1 MVKYDVPDPSLVP
14 GLKTYYFTYKILL
27 RVSSS
32 DHIYFQFG
40 RAGMKIATYIL
51 KQKGKLDQPTVNRL

>member
-51 KQKGKLDQPTVNRL
+51 KKEENLTSPQ